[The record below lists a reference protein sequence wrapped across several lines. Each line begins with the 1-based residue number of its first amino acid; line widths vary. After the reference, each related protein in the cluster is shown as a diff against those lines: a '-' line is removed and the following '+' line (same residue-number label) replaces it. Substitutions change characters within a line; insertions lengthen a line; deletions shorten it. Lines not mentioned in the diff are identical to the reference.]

1 MQLLASPSGS
11 FSLAT
16 KIWKTGGKS
25 GLRKKFKHR
34 VSQGM
39 TGEWD
44 PRLTEVG
51 EVAASLQ

>member
-1 MQLLASPSGS
+1 MQSLASPSGS

-16 KIWKTGGKS
+16 KIWKTEGKF
-25 GLRKKFKHR
+25 GLRKKFKHG

-44 PRLTEVG
+44 PRLIEVS
-51 EVAASLQ
+51 EFA